1 LSSRSGWVWLGKIVV
16 LRISLRWWLR
26 LPQVPH
32 NFRHTGRKDVRQ
44 GESRRLWTR
53 RWSCLLRDEAEVPIR
68 RVWVLLLETWARH
81 WFCRMVSWMASDAG
95 RGDSSWFE
103 DAFSAVPARSR
114 KVPTQYYRHSLVVGM
129 SMASGTGGL
138 MCTAMECGCCGQE
151 TALDLDAKF
160 LTIVSCARQV
170 YVLHF
175 GVSHDS
181 LLPASITKNNSA
193 AYAGKERY
201 PLTVPS
207 TRRVQC
213 MSVLAG

>member
-1 LSSRSGWVWLGKIVV
+1 
-16 LRISLRWWLR
+16 
-26 LPQVPH
+26 
-32 NFRHTGRKDVRQ
+32 
-44 GESRRLWTR
+44 
-53 RWSCLLRDEAEVPIR
+53 
-68 RVWVLLLETWARH
+68 
-81 WFCRMVSWMASDAG
+81 
-95 RGDSSWFE
+95 
-103 DAFSAVPARSR
+103 
-114 KVPTQYYRHSLVVGM
+114 
-129 SMASGTGGL
+129 